1 MSGNTRGPGESH
13 AIRLAQFVRSF
24 HLGGTEGQALELVRG
39 LQGFELMVGVLR
51 REGPLLSQA
60 LALGHLPASFPL
72 GPSYAH
78 PETLRQMTRVA
89 RWIQRNR
96 AEVIHA
102 HDLYTTLLVAPV
114 AKLLHRGLVIGRLD
128 MAHFQSGAQRA
139 LLAQLTRMADAVVVN
154 AEAIRRML
162 VAEEGVHSARVHV
175 VHNGLDLRR
184 FDTLAAAG
192 LRTPLPDPGGH
203 PVVVHVANMNHPV
216 KRQED
221 LLEAL
226 ARLAARGTVL
236 HAWFIGDGPRRAEVE
251 SRRDALGLQ
260 HTAHFLGHRLD
271 VPAVLSRANV
281 GVLCSSAEGLSN
293 AVMEGMAAGLPM
305 VVTRVGGNPELISHG
320 ERGLVV
326 EPHRPA
332 QLAEALAEL
341 FAEPGRSRQ
350 MGAKARAFVQEKL
363 SVEQLCARHAEIYR
377 AVASRA
383 SIPTTSEMAPYPDAF
398 SFAASPERSAG
409 TIPGPS

>member
-1 MSGNTRGPGESH
+1 MSGNTRGPGASH

-39 LQGFELMVGVLR
+39 LHGFDLLLGVLR
-51 REGPLLSQA
+51 REGPLLTQA

-78 PETLRQMTRVA
+78 PATLRQMARVA
-89 RWIQRNR
+89 RWLQRNQV
-96 AEVIHA
+96 EVVHA

-114 AKLLHRGLVIGRLD
+114 AKLLRRGLVVGRLD

-139 LLAQLTRMADAVVVN
+139 LLAQFTRMADAVVVN

-162 VAEEGVHSARVHV
+162 VAEEGVHPARVHV
-175 VHNGLDLRR
+175 IHNGLDLRR
-184 FDTLAAAG
+184 FDALASAG
-192 LRTPLPDPGGH
+192 LRTPLPDTGGN
-203 PVVVHVANMNHPV
+203 PVVVQVANMNHPV

-305 VVTRVGGNPELISHG
+305 VVTRVGGNPELIAHG

-341 FAEPGRSRQ
+341 LAEPGRARQ
-350 MGAKARAFVQEKL
+350 MGAKARTFVQEKL
-363 SVEQLCARHAEIYR
+363 SVQQLCARHAEIYR

-383 SIPTTSEMAPYPDAF
+383 SVPTTSEMAPYPDAF
-398 SFAASPERSAG
+398 SFAARPESSAG